1 MTRENNQPRRRDGII
16 CEALGDEMLVFDE
29 RIGGVHALNPTAT
42 WIFRQIDGQ
51 SDFDTLARRFAETC
65 EIDIET
71 AATDVR
77 KTLDDLVARAL
88 VQ

>member
-1 MTRENNQPRRRDGII
+1 MTRENDRPRKRDGII

-29 RIGGVHALNPTAT
+29 RIGGVHALNHTAA

-51 SDFDTLARRFAETC
+51 NDFDAIARRFANTC
-65 EIDIET
+65 EIDIEI
-71 AATDVR
+71 AARDVR
-77 KTLDDLVARAL
+77 KILDDLIARAL